1 MREAR
6 GMALE
11 NEKKQEIIGKF
22 RKHDKDTGSTEVQVA
37 LLSERITYL
46 TGHMKSHVKDF
57 NTRRG
62 LIKMVNQRRRLL
74 DYMKS
79 KNVDGY
85 KELLKTL
92 NLRK

>member
-1 MREAR
+1 MREVR
-6 GMALE
+6 SMALQ
-11 NEKKQEIIGKF
+11 NEQKQEIIGKF
-22 RKHDKDTGSTEVQVA
+22 RTHEKDTGSSEVQIA

-74 DYMKS
+74 DYLKS
-79 KNVDGY
+79 RNVDKY
-85 KELLKTL
+85 KEILVSL